1 MKEMCESMKGVIRS
15 CKSKKTIKWPK
26 EKGQKRTMVHKKLLR
41 KL

>member
-26 EKGQKRTMVHKKLLR
+26 ENNGSQKTSQKIID
-41 KL
+41 